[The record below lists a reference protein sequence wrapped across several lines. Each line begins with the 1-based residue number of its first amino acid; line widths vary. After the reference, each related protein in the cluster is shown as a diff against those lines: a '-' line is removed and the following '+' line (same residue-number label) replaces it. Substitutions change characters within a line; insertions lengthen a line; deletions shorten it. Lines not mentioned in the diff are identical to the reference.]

1 MARKS
6 HHCHSDVQVRVER
19 VEGGWGW
26 QSHVASVRDS
36 CESIGLGLSSEPHK
50 PPSDLEPGQAGSR
63 SNFFIRVRLPD
74 SMGGEHH
81 LGLFAGDILP
91 SRSEV
96 REDVAQGQASV
107 PGPGVAETGSQV
119 H

>member
-1 MARKS
+1 M
-6 HHCHSDVQVRVER
+6 
-19 VEGGWGW
+19 
-26 QSHVASVRDS
+26 ASVRDS
-36 CESIGLGLSSEPHK
+36 CESICLGLSSGSHK

-63 SNFFIRVRLPD
+63 SNFFIRVRFPD
-74 SMGGEHH
+74 SLGGEHQ